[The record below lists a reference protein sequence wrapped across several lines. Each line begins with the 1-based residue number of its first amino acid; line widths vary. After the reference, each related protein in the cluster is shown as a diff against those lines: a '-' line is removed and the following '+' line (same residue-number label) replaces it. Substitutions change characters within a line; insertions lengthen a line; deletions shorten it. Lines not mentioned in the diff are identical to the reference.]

1 MGCTDE
7 VTATFISNRSGDV
20 TVGVSS
26 EAKQLNSWRVSDY
39 TPEYRRTK
47 SVGKRKLLTPDE
59 ILRLPLDEALFIL
72 RGQKVL
78 RVEKY
83 DYTLHPEAKK
93 LIPRKASDHI
103 PAWRENGILEEADYM
118 PKSSTTVTRKK
129 RNSAHGNISRKK
141 VQDPLYVSEPVYQEP
156 DYEELNPELLSAESA
171 DDFPESGMVPL
182 DKKSIMS

>member
-47 SVGKRKLLTPDE
+47 SIGKRKLLTPDE
-59 ILRLPLDEALFIL
+59 ILRLPLDEALIIL

-83 DYTLHPEAKK
+83 DYTLHPDAKK

-103 PAWRENGILEEADYM
+103 PAWRENGIHEESDYM
-118 PKSSTTVTRKK
+118 PKSPATATRKK
-129 RNSAHGNISRKK
+129 RGSTSGNTSRKK
-141 VQDPLYVSEPVYQEP
+141 VQEPLYISEPVYQEP
-156 DYEELNPELLSAESA
+156 GYDEFNPEFLSEDSE
-171 DDFPESGMVPL
+171 DNFPDSEMVPL